1 MSAISKYLDCK
12 KIYMAFNKNFKLE
25 DIPDDI
31 LVHLFDNIDD
41 RI

>member
-12 KIYMAFNKNFKLE
+12 KIYLEFNENFTLE

-31 LVHLFDNIDD
+31 LVHLFDNIDN